1 MQVTKVKLKN
11 WRNFRNFEAPFRD
24 VSYILGPNASGKSN
38 LLDVF
43 RFLRDVSKPAGG
55 GLQAAVIARGG
66 ISKLRCLHARQDP
79 EVCIDVEL
87 SGSPDDEIPNW
98 RYVLGFKPE
107 GKGAQRILVSKEE
120 VWHEGKQLFSR
131 PDKGDDKDSVLLTQ
145 TRLEQ
150 IVANAEFRE
159 LADFFGSIT
168 YLHLVPQLLKFADQ
182 LGGRPLENDPFGQ
195 SFLER
200 IAKTTERVRN
210 TRLKK
215 ISEALTLAVPQFREL
230 RFVKDDSGHPH
241 LEALYS
247 HHRPKAGWQ
256 SEEHFSD
263 GTLRLLGLLWALLDG
278 SSMLLL
284 EEPEISL
291 NDAVVKEIPLIIQ
304 RLQKNRKP
312 KRQVVISTHSEALL
326 SNPGID
332 GRGIILLEATADGST
347 GRTLQKEEASALE
360 AGLSVAEV
368 VLPKT
373 RPSSVNQLGFWE

>member
-1 MQVTKVKLKN
+1 MQVTRIKLKN
-11 WRNFRNFEAPFRD
+11 WRNFRVFDAPMRD
-24 VSYILGPNASGKSN
+24 VTYILGPNASGKSN

-55 GLQAAVIARGG
+55 GLQAAVLDRGG
-66 ISKLRCLHARQDP
+66 ISKLRCLHARRDP
-79 EVCIDVEL
+79 EVCIEVEL
-87 SGSPDDEIPNW
+87 SDSPDDEVPNW
-98 RYVLGFKPE
+98 RYVLGFKSE

-131 PDKGDDKDSVLLTQ
+131 PDKDDNKDSVLLTQ

-150 IVANAEFRE
+150 IAANAEFRE
-159 LADFFGSIT
+159 LAEFFGSIT
-168 YLHLVPQLLKFADQ
+168 YLHLVPQLLKFADR

-215 ISEALTLAVPQFREL
+215 ISEALTLAVPQFKEL
-230 RFVKDDSGHPH
+230 RFIKDDSGHPH

-247 HHRPKAGWQ
+247 HHRPNAGWQ

-312 KRQVVISTHSEALL
+312 KRQVLISTHSEALL

-332 GRGIILLEATADGST
+332 GRGVLLLEATADGSI
-347 GRTLQKEEASALE
+347 GRTLQEDEASALE

-373 RPSSVNQLGFWE
+373 HPSSVNQLGLWE

>member
-1 MQVTKVKLKN
+1 MQVTRVKLKN
-11 WRNFRNFEAPFRD
+11 WRNFRSFDAPMRD
-24 VSYILGPNASGKSN
+24 VTYILGPNASGKSN

-55 GLQAAVIARGG
+55 GLQAAVLDRGG
-66 ISKLRCLHARQDP
+66 ISKLRCLHARRDP
-79 EVCIDVEL
+79 EVCIEVEL
-87 SGSPDDEIPNW
+87 SDSPDDEVPNW
-98 RYVLGFKPE
+98 RYVLGFKSE

-120 VWHEGKQLFSR
+120 VWREGKKLFSR
-131 PDKGDDKDSVLLTQ
+131 PDKDDSKDAVLLTQ

-150 IVANAEFRE
+150 IAANAEFRE
-159 LADFFGSIT
+159 LAEFFGSIT
-168 YLHLVPQLLKFADQ
+168 YLHLVPQLLKFADR

-215 ISEALTLAVPQFREL
+215 ISEALTLAVPQFKEL
-230 RFVKDDSGHPH
+230 RFIKDDSGHPH

-247 HHRPKAGWQ
+247 HHRPNAGWQ

-312 KRQVVISTHSEALL
+312 KRQVLISTHSEALL

-332 GRGIILLEATADGST
+332 GRGVLLLEATADGSI
-347 GRTLQKEEASALE
+347 GRTLQEDEASALE

-373 RPSSVNQLGFWE
+373 RPSSVNQLGLWE

>member
-1 MQVTKVKLKN
+1 MQVTRIKLKN
-11 WRNFRNFEAPFRD
+11 WRNFRLFDAPMRG
-24 VSYILGPNASGKSN
+24 VTYILGPNASGKSN

-43 RFLRDVSKPAGG
+43 RFLRDVSKPVGG
-55 GLQAAVIARGG
+55 GLQLAVIDRGG
-66 ISKLRCLHARQDP
+66 ISKLRCLHARSDP
-79 EVCIDVEL
+79 EVRIDVEL
-87 SGSPDDEIPNW
+87 SDSPDDEVPNW

-107 GKGAQRILVSKEE
+107 SKGAQRILVSKEE

-131 PDKGDDKDSVLLTQ
+131 PDKADDKDSVLLTQ

-150 IVANAEFRE
+150 IAANAEFRE
-159 LADFFGSIT
+159 LAEFFGSIT
-168 YLHLVPQLLKFADQ
+168 YLHLVPQLLKFAGQ

-195 SFLER
+195 SFMER
-200 IAKTTERVRN
+200 IAKTTERVR
-210 TRLKK
+210 TARLKK

-230 RFVKDDSGHPH
+230 RFVKDDSGRPH

-247 HHRPKAGWQ
+247 HHRPNAGWQ

-304 RLQKNRKP
+304 RLQRNRKHR
-312 KRQVVISTHSEALL
+312 RQVVISTHSEALL

-332 GRGIILLEATADGST
+332 GRGVILLEATADGST
-347 GRTLQKEEASALE
+347 GRTLQEDEASALE

-373 RPSSVNQLGFWE
+373 RPSLVNQLGFWE

>member
-1 MQVTKVKLKN
+1 MQITRVRLKN
-11 WRNFRNFEAPFRD
+11 WRNFRSFDTPMRD
-24 VSYILGPNASGKSN
+24 VTYILGPNASGKSN
-38 LLDVF
+38 FLDVF
-43 RFLRDVSKPAGG
+43 RFLRDVGKPAGG

-66 ISKLRCLHARQDP
+66 ISKLRCLHARRDP

-87 SGSPDDEIPNW
+87 SDSPDDKVPNW

-120 VWHEGKQLFSR
+120 VWCEGKQLFSR
-131 PDKGDDKDSVLLTQ
+131 PDKRDGNDSVMLTQ

-150 IVANAEFRE
+150 IAANAEFRE
-159 LADFFGSIT
+159 IPEFFGSIT
-168 YLHLVPQLLKFADQ
+168 YLHLVPQLLKFANQ
-182 LGGRPLENDPFGQ
+182 LAGRPLENDPFGQ

-200 IAKTTERVRN
+200 IAKTPERVRN
-210 TRLKK
+210 TRLRK
-215 ISEALTLAVPQFREL
+215 IGAALTLAVPQFKEL
-230 RFVKDDSGHPH
+230 RFVKDDAGHPH

-247 HHRPKAGWQ
+247 HHRPNAGWQ

-263 GTLRLLGLLWALLDG
+263 GTLRLLGLLWAFLDG

-304 RLQKNRKP
+304 RLQKNRKF
-312 KRQVVISTHSEALL
+312 KRQVVVSTHSEALL

-332 GRGIILLEATADGST
+332 GRGVILLEATTDGSI
-347 GRTLQKEEASALE
+347 GRTLQEEEVSALE

>member
-1 MQVTKVKLKN
+1 MQVTRIKLKN
-11 WRNFRNFEAPFRD
+11 WRNFRTFDAPMRD
-24 VSYILGPNASGKSN
+24 VTYILGPNASGKSN

-55 GLQAAVIARGG
+55 GLQAAVLDRGG
-66 ISKLRCLHARQDP
+66 ISKLRCLHARRDP

-87 SGSPDDEIPNW
+87 SDSPDDQVPDW
-98 RYVLGFKPE
+98 RYVLGFKSE

-120 VWHEGKQLFSR
+120 VWRKGEQLFLR
-131 PDKGDDKDSVLLTQ
+131 PDKDDSKDSVLLTQ

-150 IVANAEFRE
+150 IAANAEFRE
-159 LADFFGSIT
+159 LAEFFGSIT
-168 YLHLVPQLLKFADQ
+168 YLHLVPQLLKFADR

-215 ISEALTLAVPQFREL
+215 ISAALTLAVPQFKEL
-230 RFVKDDSGHPH
+230 RFIKDDSGHPH
-241 LEALYS
+241 LEGLYS
-247 HHRPKAGWQ
+247 HHRPNAGWQ

-312 KRQVVISTHSEALL
+312 KRQVLISTHSEALL

-332 GRGIILLEATADGST
+332 GRGVLLLEATADGSI
-347 GRTLQKEEASALE
+347 GRTLQEDEASALE

-373 RPSSVNQLGFWE
+373 RPISVNQLGLWE

>member
-1 MQVTKVKLKN
+1 MQVTRVKLKN
-11 WRNFRNFEAPFRD
+11 WRNFRSFDVPMRD
-24 VSYILGPNASGKSN
+24 VTYILGPNASGKSN

-55 GLQAAVIARGG
+55 GLQAAVLDRGG
-66 ISKLRCLHARQDP
+66 ISKLRCLHARRDP
-79 EVCIDVEL
+79 EVCIEVEL
-87 SGSPDDEIPNW
+87 SDSPDDEVPNW
-98 RYVLGFKPE
+98 HYVLGFKSE

-131 PDKGDDKDSVLLTQ
+131 PDKDDNKDSVLLTQ

-150 IVANAEFRE
+150 IAANAEFRE
-159 LADFFGSIT
+159 LAEFFGSIT
-168 YLHLVPQLLKFADQ
+168 YLHLVPQLLKFADR

-215 ISEALTLAVPQFREL
+215 ISEALTLAVPQFKEL
-230 RFVKDDSGHPH
+230 RFIKDDSGHPH

-247 HHRPKAGWQ
+247 HHRPNAGWQ

-312 KRQVVISTHSEALL
+312 KRQVLISTHSEALL

-332 GRGIILLEATADGST
+332 GRGVLLLEATADGSI
-347 GRTLQKEEASALE
+347 GRTLQEDEASALE

-373 RPSSVNQLGFWE
+373 RPSSVNQLGLWE